1 MTRPRLAA
9 RSGRARWSAPAASA
23 SRAFALA
30 LGAAFLHALWN
41 LLLAKERDPE
51 PATAIAICASVLVFA
66 PVAAVFWDVDSQVW
80 PYLVAT
86 SALQL
91 DLLRAPRERVPIR
104 RAVVRLPGRARP
116 GAGARAPRR
125 RRLPRGRCAER
136 RQAVG
141 VCAVGLG
148 VLLVRGIG
156 GERDVVGGVLALTIA
171 TTIAGVHARRQ
182 VRDPLREPGRLPR
195 ARHGAGGA
203 RGAPARRGTAF
214 RAGAAPCGAAPH
226 AGRRGVISFVA
237 YVLVLAALRRAPAAS
252 VAAVRETSVL
262 IVAVLAA
269 PMLGER
275 VGRGRLVGAA
285 LVVAGI
291 ALVVL

>member
-1 MTRPRLAA
+1 V
-9 RSGRARWSAPAASA
+9 APA
-23 SRAFALA
+23 AFALA

-91 DLLRAPRERVPIR
+91 TYFALLASAYRYAELSFVYPVARGLAPVLVLLVGV
-104 RAVVRLPGRARP
+104 AFLGV
-116 GAGARAPRR
+116 GASAS
-125 RRLPRGRCAER
+125 
-136 RQAVG
+136 QAVG

-156 GERDVVGGVLALTIA
+156 RERDLVGGTLALTIA
-171 TTIAGVHARRQ
+171 TTIAGYTLVDKSGIRYASPVVYLELGMAPVAVLGLLLVAALPSGRVRLRAAAR
-182 VRDPLREPGRLPR
+182 PT
-195 ARHGAGGA
+195 
-203 RGAPARRGTAF
+203 PAVA
-214 RAGAAPCGAAPH
+214 
-226 AGRRGVISFVA
+226 GVISFVA

-262 IVAVLAA
+262 IVAALAA

-291 ALVVL
+291 ALVVV